1 MTKLILST
9 LAASL
14 VTLPAM
20 ASAQALPAPV
30 IAIVDIQRAQ
40 TQCTACKTALTQL
53 ETQLNS
59 IKSLQTSLETPL
71 RTEAA
76 ALQAAAQA
84 LNGKAPDAALQARAT
99 AFEKKQGDAERQLA
113 ARQQTFQRNRAY
125 VLQQINTKLEPAV
138 ASVLTK
144 RGATIMLD
152 TTQTIRSAPSLDV
165 TADVIAALNASLPS
179 ISTTAPAQAAPT
191 RR

>member
-191 RR
+191 GR

>member
-1 MTKLILST
+1 MTKLMIAT

-14 VTLPAM
+14 ATLPAI

-53 ETQLNS
+53 ETQLAGLR
-59 IKSLQTSLETPL
+59 SLQTSLETPL
-71 RTEAA
+71 RTEANA
-76 ALQAAAQA
+76 IQAAVQA
-84 LNGKAPDAALQARAT
+84 LNGKPADAALQARAT
-99 AFEKKQGDAERQLA
+99 AFEKKQTDAQRQLA
-113 ARQQTFQRNRAY
+113 TRQQTFERNRAH

-138 ASVLTK
+138 ASVMTR
-144 RGATIMLD
+144 RGASLVLD
-152 TTQTIRSAPSLDV
+152 ATQTIRSAPSLDI
-165 TADVIAALNASLPS
+165 TADVIAALNTSLPS
-179 ISTTAPAQAAPT
+179 ISTTAPAPAAPT

>member
-1 MTKLILST
+1 MTKLFLST

-14 VTLPAM
+14 VTLPAI

>member
-1 MTKLILST
+1 MTKLILAT
-9 LAASL
+9 FAASL
-14 VTLPAM
+14 VTLPAI

-30 IAIVDIQRAQ
+30 IEIVDNQRAQ
-40 TQCTACKTALTQL
+40 TQCTASKTALTQL

-191 RR
+191 GR

>member
-1 MTKLILST
+1 MTKLMFAT

-14 VTLPAM
+14 VTLPAI

-53 ETQLNS
+53 ETQVSGLR
-59 IKSLQTSLETPL
+59 SLQTSLETPL
-71 RTEAA
+71 RTEASA
-76 ALQAAAQA
+76 IQAAVQA
-84 LNGKAPDAALQARAT
+84 LNGKAPDAALTARAT
-99 AFEKKQGDAERQLA
+99 AFEKKQTDAQRQLA
-113 ARQQTFQRNRAY
+113 ARQQTFERNRAY

-138 ASVLTK
+138 GSVMTR
-144 RGATIMLD
+144 RGASLVLD
-152 TTQTIRSAPSLDV
+152 ATQTIRSAPALDI
-165 TADVIAALNASLPS
+165 TADVITALNASLPS

>member
-1 MTKLILST
+1 MTKLLIAS

-14 VTLPAM
+14 VTLPAI

-59 IKSLQTSLETPL
+59 VKALQTSLETPL

-84 LNGKAPDAALQARAT
+84 LNGKAPDAALQARAS
-99 AFEKKQGDAERQLA
+99 AFEKKQADAERQLT
-113 ARQQTFQRNRAY
+113 ARQQTFQRNRAH

-144 RGATIMLD
+144 RGATVMLD
-152 TTQTIRSAPSLDV
+152 ATQIIRSAPSLDV